1 MFQPKLKNCL
11 VACSSEKIQLGQ
23 CSCYNDVMNESGPHN
38 GSTEFEAYLEAFCI
52 EVKYTR
58 EDIFKDPALL
68 ETVWEI
74 YKSINKL

>member
-1 MFQPKLKNCL
+1 
-11 VACSSEKIQLGQ
+11 
-23 CSCYNDVMNESGPHN
+23 MNESGPHN